1 MSDLT
6 QMLQAYAAGE
16 PTAGEGFFTLVY
28 DELRKMAAAHLSRE
42 QPGQTLQPTALVH
55 EVYLRLIANQQT
67 PQWQGQAHFF
77 AAASI
82 AIRHILIDNAR
93 KKRSQKHGGGGVKL
107 PLADDVAVI
116 PAVHEDLLALDEAL
130 KKLTA
135 QHPEAAEVVQLTYF
149 GGLTL
154 PETATCLGVS
164 PRTVGRLWS
173 FARAWLRREIEGPE
187 VHSQNS

>member
-16 PTAGEGFFTLVY
+16 PTAGEGFFAQVY
-28 DELRKMAAAHLSRE
+28 NELRKIAAAHLSRE

-55 EVYLRLIANQQT
+55 EVYLRLIANQQS
-67 PQWQGQAHFF
+67 PQWKGQAHFF

-93 KKRSQKHGGGGVKL
+93 KKRSQKHGGGNVKL
-107 PLADDVAVI
+107 PLADNVAVI
-116 PAVHEDLLALDEAL
+116 PGVHEDLLALDEAL
-130 KKLTA
+130 QKLTQ

-154 PETATCLGVS
+154 PETAACLGVS

-187 VHSQNS
+187 ANSQNS